1 MKKYL
6 LGLLMLCGL
15 AQAQP
20 AGDFHQHLFSPT
32 VAELVKVQPISATDL
47 ISMLDDAGIKR
58 ATLLSVAYTFGSP
71 KRSFPDELARVRA
84 ENDWT
89 AAQAAKYPG
98 RLMAFCSF
106 NPLKDYAL
114 GELARCA
121 AHPGLKHGIKLH
133 FGNSDVQLE
142 QPAHLERMK
151 QVFKAANDHHMA
163 IVVHMRAS
171 ISQNRP
177 YGAQQA
183 RIFLEQLLPQAPD
196 VTVQVAH
203 FAGAGPGYDDP
214 AGEEA
219 MGVLAE
225 AVQHGD
231 PRARKLWF
239 DIASLP
245 DGKLTKEQEQRLVAR
260 IRQVGVSRVL
270 YGSDAAAGNNL
281 RPLEGWAAFLSL
293 PLTEDEVAIV
303 STNLPPYWR

>member
-1 MKKYL
+1 
-6 LGLLMLCGL
+6 MLCGL

-20 AGDFHQHLFSPT
+20 AGDYHQHLFSPA
-32 VAELVKVQPISATDL
+32 VAETIKVPPVSAADLVAL
-47 ISMLDDAGIKR
+47 LDDAGIKR

-71 KRSFPDELARVRA
+71 KRSFPNELERVRA

-98 RLMAFCSF
+98 RLIAFCSF

-114 GELARCA
+114 DELARCA

-142 QPAHLERMK
+142 LPAHVERLK
-151 QVFKAANDHHMA
+151 QVFQAANEHHMA

-171 ISQNRP
+171 ISQKRP

-183 RIFLEQLLPQAPD
+183 RIFLEQLLPHAPD

-214 AGEEA
+214 AGEEV

-225 AVQHGD
+225 AVQQGD
-231 PRARKLWF
+231 PRTRHLWF
-239 DIASLP
+239 DLASIP

-270 YGSDAAAGNNL
+270 YGSDAATGGNL
-281 RPLEGWAAFLSL
+281 RPREGWAAFLSL
-293 PLTEDEVAIV
+293 PLTKEEVATV
-303 STNLPPYWR
+303 SANVPPYWR

>member
-1 MKKYL
+1 MKKLL

-20 AGDFHQHLFSPT
+20 AGDYHQHLFSPA
-32 VAELVKVQPISATDL
+32 VAETIKVPPISAADL
-47 ISMLDDAGIKR
+47 VALLDDAGIKR

-71 KRSFPDELARVRA
+71 KRSFPDELERVRA

-98 RLMAFCSF
+98 RLIAFCSF

-114 GELARCA
+114 DELARCA

-142 QPAHLERMK
+142 LPAHVERLK
-151 QVFKAANDHHMA
+151 QVFQAANEHHMA

-171 ISQNRP
+171 ISQKRP

-214 AGEEA
+214 AGEEV

-225 AVQHGD
+225 AVQQGD
-231 PRARKLWF
+231 PRTRHLMF
-239 DIASLP
+239 DIASIP

-270 YGSDAAAGNNL
+270 YGSDAATGGNL
-281 RPLEGWAAFLSL
+281 RPREGWAAFLSL
-293 PLTEDEVAIV
+293 PLTKEEVATV
-303 STNLPPYWR
+303 SANVPPYWR